1 MNAHL
6 LLIGDAVVAARE
18 GFGVAPRVAHLL
30 RRSTGL
36 RIPVLDFTAPGGL
49 SALYRRLP
57 YAIGHSRAVGGASWC
72 VLAVGGED
80 AATDPPLV
88 EWLDIVESTVEALI
102 HLAQVRH
109 QVTVLLP
116 EPTAGGSTAA
126 ARWLRRVHGP
136 LSQRVAASWPSS
148 PRITVEVATAPTTDP
163 RTTADGVAGV
173 ARRMLEASDPQAVSA
188 GVARLRRN
196 QPA

>member
-72 VLAVGGED
+72 VLAIGGED

-88 EWLDIVESTVEALI
+88 EWLDVVESTVEALI
-102 HLAQVRH
+102 HLGGVR

-116 EPTAGGSTAA
+116 EPAATPAAA
-126 ARWLRRVHGP
+126 ARWLRRVDKP
-136 LSQRVAASWPSS
+136 LCQRVAAAWGPH
-148 PRITVEVATAPTTDP
+148 PNVTVRVARAPASDP
-163 RTTADGVAGV
+163 RTTAEGVAGV
-173 ARRMLEASDPQAVSA
+173 ARQMLEASDPHAVAA
-188 GVARLRRN
+188 GLASLRRS